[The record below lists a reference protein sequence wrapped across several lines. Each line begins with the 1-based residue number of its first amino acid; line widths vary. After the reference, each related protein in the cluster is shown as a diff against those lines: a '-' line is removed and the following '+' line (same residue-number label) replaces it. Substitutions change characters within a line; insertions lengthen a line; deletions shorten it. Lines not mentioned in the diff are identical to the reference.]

1 MNNTAS
7 NRTTR
12 PAPAI
17 VAAPMTATA
26 TAFISNNTV
35 HDTTLSP
42 TDECPICLD
51 NYTEELCLRIT
62 GIVGCTH
69 RVGANCLKEMLRGSP
84 RTEKRCPLCR
94 AVWIPRANR
103 RMQLHSLNETTDAN
117 TSSRLPALYR
127 RRVDL
132 LAIHARRPRPRP
144 DPLHNPVIP
153 VRVPHAPMV
162 IDSDSNSGN
171 FATEVQNFRD
181 FARDVADIRD
191 RAQNTRGRRHRHR
204 SVGIAVNQN
213 TGDTSNESNNGL
225 GRSNTSGG
233 RGSGGNGNGNGTLN
247 RIMNTG
253 RNFNPFRPPTNDTS
267 PRTNPTADSQTLP
280 TLPEQSFDPLDVPS
294 LPSGTRESSRT
305 VPPATSSPVFHPI
318 SSPSPAH
325 LIPCITSPS
334 RFPRHSNPAASPTP
348 NRDVDMSDAN
358 DLASHRLPTQSNS
371 SSRRNDDITHR
382 EQMLDRR
389 EETLLALEVTLNAQQ
404 DVLARREAACR
415 QRERDTEVMRMDLQ
429 RRRTEL
435 VEMLRRQR
443 EEVDRLVGS

>member
-1 MNNTAS
+1 
-7 NRTTR
+7 
-12 PAPAI
+12 
-17 VAAPMTATA
+17 
-26 TAFISNNTV
+26 
-35 HDTTLSP
+35 
-42 TDECPICLD
+42 
-51 NYTEELCLRIT
+51 
-62 GIVGCTH
+62 
-69 RVGANCLKEMLRGSP
+69 
-84 RTEKRCPLCR
+84 
-94 AVWIPRANR
+94 
-103 RMQLHSLNETTDAN
+103 
-117 TSSRLPALYR
+117 
-127 RRVDL
+127 
-132 LAIHARRPRPRP
+132 
-144 DPLHNPVIP
+144 
-153 VRVPHAPMV
+153 MV

-253 RNFNPFRPPTNDTS
+253 RNFNPFRPPPTTP
-267 PRTNPTADSQTLP
+267 PRVQTQQRILKLYRP
-280 TLPEQSFDPLDVPS
+280 YQSS
-294 LPSGTRESSRT
+294 L
-305 VPPATSSPVFHPI
+305 
-318 SSPSPAH
+318 
-325 LIPCITSPS
+325 LILWT
-334 RFPRHSNPAASPTP
+334 HSNPAASPTP